1 MKWRTLI
8 LLILCTPQ
16 SKGYL
21 GSDSVCQVKWQN
33 EFCVYRHHALRNVV
47 LQSHLR
53 RLPWRRMPIN
63 IKTHFYFTRA
73 HSNSPGYPLDEKY
86 IYESFGC
93 PPTIKL
99 FSKLYRHSK
108 DTCQSGCELLHI
120 WKPKYSCK
128 VKGYRVYGPRIM
140 GWKLGVESREGEWY
154 IRRKDFRIRIME
166 E

>member
-1 MKWRTLI
+1 MNHFEKRFMKWRTLI

-53 RLPWRRMPIN
+53 RLPWRRIPIN

-73 HSNSPGYPLDEKY
+73 HSNSPGYPLDWEVHIPKFLVSANHKTFFKIVQAFKRHMSIRMRAFAY
-86 IYESFGC
+86 MKTKIFLQSEGVTGFMDWGC
-93 PPTIKL
+93 L
-99 FSKLYRHSK
+99 S
-108 DTCQSGCELLHI
+108 
-120 WKPKYSCK
+120 
-128 VKGYRVYGPRIM
+128 
-140 GWKLGVESREGEWY
+140 
-154 IRRKDFRIRIME
+154 
-166 E
+166 

>member
-1 MKWRTLI
+1 MERIASQKINRNHTWKRFMKWRTLN

-16 SKGYL
+16 SKGYP

-53 RLPWRRMPIN
+53 RLPWRRMPMN

-86 IYESFGC
+86 ISESFGC

-108 DTCQSGCELLHI
+108 DICQSGCELLHI

-128 VKGYRVYGPRIM
+128 VKNL
-140 GWKLGVESREGEWY
+140 LGHGGGCQA
-154 IRRKDFRIRIME
+154 IT
-166 E
+166 